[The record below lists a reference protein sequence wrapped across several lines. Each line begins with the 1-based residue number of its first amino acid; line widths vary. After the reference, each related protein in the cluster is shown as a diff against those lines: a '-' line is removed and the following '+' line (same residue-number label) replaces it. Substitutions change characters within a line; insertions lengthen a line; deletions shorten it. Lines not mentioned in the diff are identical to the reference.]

1 MKTSYIIGIDPDVDK
16 SGVATLYTATK
27 RVMLQSLTFP
37 ELIRYL
43 QKMREEADVIVVVE
57 AGWLNKSTWHFKR
70 SDSKS
75 KVAAIGCDVGENHRT
90 GKLIAEMAEDIGFIT
105 ERIKPLKKCWKGK
118 DGKITHEE
126 IAYFIPGFPKRSN
139 QETRDAALIAW
150 NYANFPIKIK
160 TWQR

>member
-16 SGVATLYTATK
+16 SGVATLFTATK
-27 RVMLQSLTFP
+27 RVTLQSLTFP

-43 QKMREEADVIVVVE
+43 HKMREEADVIVVVE
-57 AGWLNKSTWHFKR
+57 AGWLNKSNWHLGRF
-70 SDSKS
+70 DSKAI
-75 KVAAIGCDVGENHRT
+75 AAAKGYSVGENHRT
-90 GKLIAEMAEDIGFIT
+90 GKLIADMAEDIGFIT

-150 NYANFPIKIK
+150 NYANLPIKIK
-160 TWQR
+160 TWQQ